1 MLHSVR
7 MEPVDYLAIGHIT
20 IDDTPD
26 GPRIGGSAAYAA
38 LTARAFGLRAGIL
51 TAWGEELPADELE
64 GIAILNIGA
73 EHSTRFENSYIDG
86 ARTQRILHQAPE
98 LDFHHIPEGWRNASL
113 VHLAPVAQEV
123 SPRILS
129 YYPEALRG
137 ATPQGWLREWDA
149 DGRVQPADWLEA
161 DWVLSRLDACIL
173 GLEDIGGNQAR
184 IDSMAALCPLL
195 LVTEGKVGANLYT
208 QGEVVQIPTPSVE
221 EVDPTGAGDVFAA
234 AFLLQ
239 LQRSGE
245 PQQAAAL
252 AAQVAAHSVTRPGL
266 AGIPTRDEVF
276 DLLAEAA
283 A

>member
-1 MLHSVR
+1 MLFNKR

-20 IDDTPD
+20 IDDTPS

-51 TAWGEELPADELE
+51 TAWGEELPADALD

-73 EHSTRFENSYIDG
+73 EYSTRFENTYSDG

-98 LDFHHIPEGWRNASL
+98 IDFHHVPEAWRSAGI

-129 YYPEALRG
+129 YYPDALRG

-161 DWVLSRLDACIL
+161 ELVLSRLDACIL
-173 GLEDIGGNQAR
+173 GLEDIGGDQAR
-184 IDSMAALCPLL
+184 IDSMAALCPIL
-195 LVTEGKVGANLYT
+195 LVTEGRAGATLYT
-208 QGEVVQIPTPSVE
+208 QGEATRIETPTVE

-234 AFLLQ
+234 TFLLQ

-245 PQQAAAL
+245 PLQAAAL

-266 AGIPTRDEVF
+266 AGIPTQDKLY

>member
-1 MLHSVR
+1 MLYSRR

-20 IDDTPD
+20 IDDRPD

-51 TAWGEELPADELE
+51 TAWGEELPAEALE

-73 EHSTRFENSYIDG
+73 EHSTRFDNSYIDG

-98 LDFHHIPEGWRNASL
+98 LDFHHIPEAWRTASIL
-113 VHLAPVAQEV
+113 HLAPVAQEV

-129 YYPEALRG
+129 YYPDALRG

-149 DGRVQPADWLEA
+149 DGRVQPTDWLEA
-161 DWVLSRLDACIL
+161 ELILSRLDACIL
-173 GLEDIGGNQAR
+173 GLEDIGGDQGR
-184 IDSMAALCPLL
+184 IDSMAALCPIL
-195 LVTEGKVGANLYT
+195 LVTEGKAGATLYT
-208 QGEVVQIPTPSVE
+208 QGEMTRIETPMVE

-234 AFLLQ
+234 TFLLQ

-245 PQQAAAL
+245 PRQAAAL
-252 AAQVAAHSVTRPGL
+252 AAQVAAHSVMRPGL
-266 AGIPTRDEVF
+266 AGIPTRDELF

>member
-38 LTARAFGLRAGIL
+38 VTARAFGLRTGIL

-98 LDFHHIPEGWRNASL
+98 LDFHHIPEGWRNASI

-161 DWVLSRLDACIL
+161 EWVLSRLDACIL

-195 LVTEGKVGANLYT
+195 LVTEGKAGANLYT
-208 QGEVVQIPTPSVE
+208 QGEVVHIPTPSVE

-234 AFLLQ
+234 TFLLQ
-239 LQRSGE
+239 FQRSGE
-245 PQQAAAL
+245 PLQAAAL

-266 AGIPTRDEVF
+266 AGIPTRDELF

>member
-98 LDFHHIPEGWRNASL
+98 LDFHHIPEGWRNASI

-161 DWVLSRLDACIL
+161 EWVLSRLDACIL

-195 LVTEGKVGANLYT
+195 LVTEGKTGANLYT
-208 QGEVVQIPTPSVE
+208 QGEVVHIPTPSVE

-234 AFLLQ
+234 TFLLQ
-239 LQRSGE
+239 FQRSGE
-245 PQQAAAL
+245 PLQAAAL

-266 AGIPTRDEVF
+266 AGIPTRDELF
-276 DLLAEAA
+276 DLLAEVAA
-283 A
+283 